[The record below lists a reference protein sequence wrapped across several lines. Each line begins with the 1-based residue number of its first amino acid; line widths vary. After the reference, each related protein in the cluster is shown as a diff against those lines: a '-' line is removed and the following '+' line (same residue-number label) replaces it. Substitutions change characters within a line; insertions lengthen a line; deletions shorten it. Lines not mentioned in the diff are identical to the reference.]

1 MALGAETWTAT
12 RVSDPADRRTLAV
25 QRETKIALMAL
36 WEPLWRAA
44 GPCEDVGALLH
55 YRGLLGTVPRAAT
68 GSLEA
73 CVARAM
79 ALALETGDEP
89 A

>member
-25 QRETKIALMAL
+25 QRETKIALTAL

-68 GSLEA
+68 GPLEA